1 MATRRSV
8 LKGIMATGLLARA
21 SWADAGAPKYLSAGR
36 RANGSYAVYGL
47 SAQGDVQFEIPLP
60 GRGHA
65 AAAHPT
71 SPIAVGFARRP
82 GQFAIV
88 LDCLM
93 GSVRQWLAAPTNRH
107 FYGHG
112 AFSEDGSLLFT
123 TENDFE
129 NAEGRIGVWDVFD
142 GFRRIG
148 EFASGG
154 VGPHDIRLMP
164 DGATLIVANGGIE
177 THPDSSRAKL
187 NLPTMEP
194 NLSYISL
201 TGDLQETAFL
211 PRVLRKNSLR
221 HLAVNDAGTLAIGA
235 QWQGPRTDN
244 VPLVF
249 THRAGRALDHVAA
262 LMNAEIGFEG
272 YVGSVAFDAS
282 GASLAV
288 TSPLGNRF
296 AIYNLSNGS
305 HQVYRTED
313 VSGVAAS
320 ERGVVATTGQ
330 GLFLS
335 AGSSGTR
342 EISSAPVQWDNHLI
356 RL

>member
-36 RANGSYAVYGL
+36 RANGAYAVYGL
-47 SAQGDVQFEIPLP
+47 SAHGNVQFEIPLP

-71 SPIAVGFARRP
+71 SPVAVGFARRP
-82 GQFAIV
+82 GQFALV

-93 GSVRQWLAAPTNRH
+93 GSVRQWLAAPANRH
-107 FYGHG
+107 FCGHG
-112 AFSEDGSLLFT
+112 SFSEDGSLLFT

-129 NAEGRIGVWDVFD
+129 NAEGRIGVWDVLD

-148 EFASGG
+148 EFSSGG

-164 DGATLIVANGGIE
+164 DGATLVVANGGIE
-177 THPDSSRAKL
+177 THPDSGRAKL

-194 NLSYISL
+194 NLSYSSL
-201 TGDLQETAFL
+201 TGDLKESASL
-211 PRVLRKNSLR
+211 PRELRKNSLR
-221 HLAVNDAGTLAIGA
+221 HLAVNDAGTVAIGA
-235 QWQGPRTDN
+235 QWQGQRTDN
-244 VPLVF
+244 VPLLL
-249 THRAGRALDHVAA
+249 THKLGGALNHLAA
-262 LMNAEIGFEG
+262 SMNTQIGFEG

-282 GASLAV
+282 GSSVAV
-288 TSPLGNRF
+288 TSPRGNSI
-296 AIYNLSNGS
+296 AIYNLLDGS
-305 HQVYRTED
+305 HRVFQTED
-313 VSGVAAS
+313 VCGVAAS

-335 AGSSGTR
+335 ANLSGAQ

-356 RL
+356 RF